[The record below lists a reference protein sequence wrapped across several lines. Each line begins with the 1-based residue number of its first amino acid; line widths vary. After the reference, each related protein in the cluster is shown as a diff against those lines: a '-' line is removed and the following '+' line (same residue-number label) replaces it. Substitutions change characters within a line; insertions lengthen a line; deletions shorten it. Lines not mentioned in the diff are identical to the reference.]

1 MISETLWAVCAD
13 LHLRCEIP
21 MIFLT
26 FPLKL
31 PSNWA
36 LSLLRVAVSVGLR
49 CAIHRVVFSR
59 LATTNDGVWEEA
71 GRSPEGRVPPPTT
84 HPLQWAAFPSVRG
97 EILRSAFLGTL

>member
-1 MISETLWAVCAD
+1 MISGRLWVVCVD

-36 LSLLRVAVSVGLR
+36 LSPLRVAVSVGLR
-49 CAIHRVVFSR
+49 CAIHWVVSLCFT
-59 LATTNDGVWEEA
+59 TTNDGVWEEA
-71 GRSPEGRVPPPTT
+71 GRS
-84 HPLQWAAFPSVRG
+84 
-97 EILRSAFLGTL
+97 